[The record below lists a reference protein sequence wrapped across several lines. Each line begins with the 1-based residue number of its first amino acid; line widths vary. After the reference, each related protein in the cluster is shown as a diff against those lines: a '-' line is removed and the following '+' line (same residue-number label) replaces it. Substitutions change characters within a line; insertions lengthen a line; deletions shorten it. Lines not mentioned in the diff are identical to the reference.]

1 MKQTIVILLMLL
13 VDIGFCYADSITTIY
28 TRGGKPIEV
37 IIRDEMSQE
46 DIQFYNAA
54 ICQEFSEA
62 TFLASS
68 SRTYN
73 CHSYAWNLTDGGT
86 VVCWINDSVK
96 NQQNIKVPNLSK
108 YWTNDYYEE
117 TTSNNASRI
126 HYYLSNHSAVVS
138 QTVPGMYESKW
149 GKGPVMRHAPG
160 YGPYDYMNYRKYYAH
175 IVPTPIYGIL
185 QCSNI
190 SNYIGVNV
198 PASYLAGGI
207 SYSNML
213 NSNYTITDNKGED
226 AVDNGKAV
234 INQTYYNGLNITFTH
249 TGIYEIAIS
258 FYNQFNE
265 CLGEY
270 NYEQIVQ

>member
-1 MKQTIVILLMLL
+1 
-13 VDIGFCYADSITTIY
+13 
-28 TRGGKPIEV
+28 
-37 IIRDEMSQE
+37 
-46 DIQFYNAA
+46 
-54 ICQEFSEA
+54 
-62 TFLASS
+62 
-68 SRTYN
+68 
-73 CHSYAWNLTDGGT
+73 
-86 VVCWINDSVK
+86 
-96 NQQNIKVPNLSK
+96 
-108 YWTNDYYEE
+108 
-117 TTSNNASRI
+117 
-126 HYYLSNHSAVVS
+126 
-138 QTVPGMYESKW
+138 MYESKW

-198 PASYLAGGI
+198 SASYLAGGI